1 MPFIATNP
9 EKYKGIPVG
18 SGQCVAFVQ
27 ESSGAPLTKYWSE
40 GIKVRGSQIPAGT
53 AIATF
58 KNGVY
63 PSNATGN
70 HAAIYISQDSGGI
83 TVWDQWTGRPV
94 DKRHIRF
101 QEGQASSNSNDGD
114 AYSVIE

>member
-9 EKYKGIPVG
+9 EKYKGILVG

-27 ESSGAPLTKYWSE
+27 ESSGAPLTKYWKE
-40 GIKVRGSQIPAGT
+40 GIKVRGSQIASGT

-58 KNGVY
+58 KDGVY

-70 HAAIYISQDSGGI
+70 HAAIYVSQDSIGI
-83 TVWDQWTGRPV
+83 TVWEQWSGHPV
-94 DKRHIRF
+94 AQRHIRF
-101 QEGQASSNSNDGD
+101 QGGQGSSASNDGD
-114 AYSVIE
+114 AYSVVE